1 MSEANN
7 GLHTDPRI
15 RTEDIRGTRWTQ
27 LAWQPVIEVKCFTD
41 SPTRSQRERQKGGH
55 SISSFQKK
63 KKPLLCNKCAR
74 NKQTFAL
81 GEGLTG
87 DDIASSETWVS
98 CPYHKRNFILNGA
111 DAGQCIDD
119 PELSI
124 AAFEVEER
132 EDQWV
137 YLKLPPVEELD
148 RRLGTSRWMVK
159 KSESKDPFERL
170 DGGTERKEAI

>member
-1 MSEANN
+1 MNV
-7 GLHTDPRI
+7 R
-15 RTEDIRGTRWTQ
+15 RGDTQ
-27 LAWQPVIEVKCFTD
+27 LVVFK
-41 SPTRSQRERQKGGH
+41 K
-55 SISSFQKK
+55 QKK
-63 KKPLLCNKCAR
+63 TLLCNKCAR

-98 CPYHKRNFILNGA
+98 CPYRKRNFILNGA

-159 KSESKDPFERL
+159 KSVSKDPFERL
-170 DGGTERKEAI
+170 DGKLKGLKGRKPFEKSHLEGGIGDKEAARGVVRRTGNGMEW